1 MRKDKDLKKLAVL
14 EVIKDK
20 KEILFG
26 NFNNKLTQADK
37 QAAWTEVLQ
46 RAQSLQLVGAD
57 KTWTF
62 ARDNLFGLWKCRA
75 LVSKI

>member
-1 MRKDKDLKKLAVL
+1 M
-14 EVIKDK
+14 
-20 KEILFG
+20 FG

>member
-1 MRKDKDLKKLAVL
+1 M

-37 QAAWTEVLQ
+37 QAAWTEVVQ

-62 ARDNLFGLWKCRA
+62 ERDNLFGLGKCRVV
-75 LVSKI
+75 VSYTHLTLPTKRIV